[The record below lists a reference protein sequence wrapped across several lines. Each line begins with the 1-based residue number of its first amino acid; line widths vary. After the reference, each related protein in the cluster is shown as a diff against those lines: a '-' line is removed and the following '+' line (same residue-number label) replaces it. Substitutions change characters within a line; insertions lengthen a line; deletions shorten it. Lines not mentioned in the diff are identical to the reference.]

1 MSGYYCDQGKD
12 VEIPGD
18 QIEQN
23 FKNKNEE
30 IKKGEWFQRSISLTQ
45 YLRRATKITQQTT
58 LMESGESNIIGL
70 FFQLWTAIKLLPT

>member
-1 MSGYYCDQGKD
+1 MNGCYCDRGKD
-12 VEIPGD
+12 IEIPGD

-30 IKKGEWFQRSISLTQ
+30 IKKGEWFQRIISLTQ

>member
-1 MSGYYCDQGKD
+1 MNDYYCDQGKD

>member
-1 MSGYYCDQGKD
+1 MNGYYCDQGKD

-30 IKKGEWFQRSISLTQ
+30 IKKGEWVQRSISLTQ

>member
-1 MSGYYCDQGKD
+1 MNGYYCDQGKD

-30 IKKGEWFQRSISLTQ
+30 IKKGEWFQRSISLSQ

>member
-1 MSGYYCDQGKD
+1 MNGYYCDQGKD

-30 IKKGEWFQRSISLTQ
+30 IKKSEWFQRSISLTQ

>member
-1 MSGYYCDQGKD
+1 MNIYYCDQGKD

-70 FFQLWTAIKLLPT
+70 FFQLWTAIKLLST

>member
-1 MSGYYCDQGKD
+1 MNDYYCDQGKD

-70 FFQLWTAIKLLPT
+70 FFQLWTAIKLLTT

>member
-1 MSGYYCDQGKD
+1 MNGYYCDQGKD

-58 LMESGESNIIGL
+58 LMESRESNIIGL

>member
-1 MSGYYCDQGKD
+1 MNGYYCDQGKD

>member
-1 MSGYYCDQGKD
+1 MNGYYCDQGKD

-30 IKKGEWFQRSISLTQ
+30 KKKGEWFQRSISLTQ